1 MENMETDFDEVNNI
15 PLNKIRVKP
24 LELIDNQ
31 NSKVKVLFIFFSL
44 HFIINRLINKIM
56 IIKV

>member
-1 MENMETDFDEVNNI
+1 METDFDEVNNI

-31 NSKVKVLFIFFSL
+31 NSKVKVFFIFFSL